1 MSKRFLLNLEL
12 ICHKM
17 PELFRFRAAARKL
30 LWSCKKAITHL
41 PPLSDRPGKFL
52 EGQCLMAEMMSKT
65 VTGPVIR
72 LHPADNVVIA
82 RIDVAIGT
90 PVPAEDFVCRSQVA
104 AGYKIA
110 ATHIKKGE
118 PVRKYDVVI
127 GFAATDIAP
136 GTLVHSHNV
145 EFREFDRDYAF
156 GADYR
161 PVEMVPEAGRATFQG
176 IVRDNGEVATR
187 NYIGVLSTVN
197 CSATVAHKIA
207 AWFTPERL
215 ADYPNVDGV
224 VAFTHSIGCGMEMS
238 GEPMALLRRTMAGYA
253 RHPNLA
259 AALIV
264 GLGCERNQLAG
275 LMDQEGLKADA
286 RLHTFIMQESGGTR
300 QTIEAGIAAV
310 RALLPDAN
318 RVKRST
324 VPASHLKIGLQ
335 CGGSDG
341 FSSITANPS
350 LGAAM
355 DLLVRHGG
363 TAILSE
369 TPEIYGVEHTLT
381 RRAVSREVGEKLV
394 ERIRWWKDEYSVG
407 RDVQIN
413 GQVSPGNQV
422 GGLANIFEKSIGSAM
437 KGGTGPLMDVYR
449 YAEIVKQTGLVF
461 MDTPGFDP
469 VSATGQIAGGANLIA
484 FTTGRGSMFGAKPV
498 PSLKLAT
505 NTPMY
510 MRLTE
515 DMDLNCGGIL
525 DGTASIQSTG
535 QKIFDAILAAASGER
550 TKSEMLGLG
559 DHEFVPWQIGI
570 MS

>member
-1 MSKRFLLNLEL
+1 LKGQYLMIEMS
-12 ICHKM
+12 
-17 PELFRFRAAARKL
+17 
-30 LWSCKKAITHL
+30 
-41 PPLSDRPGKFL
+41 
-52 EGQCLMAEMMSKT
+52 SKT

-90 PVPAEDFVCRSQVA
+90 PVPSEDFVCRSQVT

-110 ATHIKKGE
+110 ARPISKGE
-118 PVRKYDVVI
+118 PIRKYNVVI

-136 GTLVHSHNV
+136 GTMVHSHNV

-156 GADYR
+156 GAEYQ
-161 PVEMVPEAGRATFQG
+161 PVEMVPEAERATFQG

-197 CSATVAHKIA
+197 CSATVVHKIA
-207 AWFTPERL
+207 EWFTPERL

-224 VAFTHSIGCGMEMS
+224 VAFSHSIGCGMEMS

-275 LMDQEGLKADA
+275 LMDQEDLKVDS

-300 QTIEAGIAAV
+300 RTIEAGVAAV
-310 RALLPDAN
+310 QALLPEAN
-318 RVKRST
+318 RVKRTT
-324 VPASHLKIGLQ
+324 VSASHLKIGLQ

-422 GGLANIFEKSIGSAM
+422 GGLANIFEKSIGSSM
-437 KGGTGPLMDVYR
+437 KGGTGPLMEVYR
-449 YAEIVKQTGLVF
+449 YAEPVRKHGLVF

-510 MRLTE
+510 NRLTE

-525 DGTASIQSTG
+525 DGVASIESVG
-535 QKIFDAILAAASGER
+535 QAIFDALLAAASGER

>member
-1 MSKRFLLNLEL
+1 MLDTV
-12 ICHKM
+12 
-17 PELFRFRAAARKL
+17 
-30 LWSCKKAITHL
+30 KKTIA
-41 PPLSDRPGKFL
+41 
-52 EGQCLMAEMMSKT
+52 
-65 VTGPVIR
+65 GPVIR
-72 LHPADNVVIA
+72 LHPDDNVVIA
-82 RIDVAIGT
+82 RTDVSIGT
-90 PVPAEDFVCRSQVA
+90 PVPSEDFVCRSQVA

-110 ATHIKKGE
+110 ARAIRQGDA
-118 PVRKYDVVI
+118 VRKYNVTI
-127 GFAATDIAP
+127 GFANTDIAP
-136 GTLVHSHNV
+136 GTMVHSHNV
-145 EFREFDRDYAF
+145 EFREFDREPAF
-156 GADYR
+156 CADYR
-161 PVEMVPEAGRATFQG
+161 DVDMIAEQDRATFEG
-176 IVRDNGEVATR
+176 IVRESGEVATR
-187 NYIGVLSTVN
+187 NYIGILSTVN

-207 AWFTPERL
+207 EWFTPERL
-215 ADYPNVDGV
+215 AEYPNVDGV
-224 VAFTHSIGCGMEMS
+224 VAFTHGIGCGMEMS

-253 RHPNLA
+253 RHANLA
-259 AALIV
+259 AALVI

-275 LMDQEGLKADA
+275 LMEQEGLSAGS

-300 QTIEAGIAAV
+300 RTIEAGIEAV
-310 RALLPDAN
+310 RALLADAN
-318 RVKRST
+318 RVKRTT
-324 VPASHLKIGLQ
+324 VSASHLKIGLQ

-341 FSSITANPS
+341 FSSITANPA
-350 LGAAM
+350 LGAAV

-381 RRAVSREVGEKLV
+381 RRAVSREVGEKLL
-394 ERIRWWKDEYSVG
+394 ERIRWWKEEYSVG

-413 GQVSPGNQV
+413 GKVSPGNQV
-422 GGLANIFEKSIGSAM
+422 GGLANIFEKSIGSSM
-437 KGGTGPLMDVYR
+437 KGGTGPLMEVYR
-449 YAEIVKQTGLVF
+449 YAEPVKQRGLVF

-510 MRLTE
+510 ERLVE

-525 DGTASIQSTG
+525 DGVASVESTG
-535 QKIFDAILAAASGER
+535 RAIFDAMLAAASGKR
-550 TKSEMLGLG
+550 TKSELLGLG